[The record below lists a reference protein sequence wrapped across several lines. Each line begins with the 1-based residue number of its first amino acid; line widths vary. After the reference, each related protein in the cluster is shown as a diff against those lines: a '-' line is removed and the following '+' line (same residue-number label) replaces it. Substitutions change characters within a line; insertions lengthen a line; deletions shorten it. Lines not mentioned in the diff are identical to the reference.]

1 MKQCAWRKLTTDNWP
16 LTTALKHL
24 LNKWSLLI
32 LSVLKPL
39 GIWGVLGFAAVD
51 AAFLGMPLDA
61 IVAGYSY
68 ADPKRF
74 LLYSAMGAT
83 GSALGSI
90 VIYLIGYKG
99 GEMLLVK
106 RIGQQRFDKIT
117 ASFERHEFLAIMLP
131 SMLPPPTPFKLFVL
145 SAGVAEMSFT
155 RFLGAIFF
163 GRLLRF
169 SHGFADRHPLRPA
182 DPGLCRRHGAQSSA
196 PGHRDHC
203 GRNSDWLVD
212 GAPAQA
218 AQEFAPGCK
227 RLAGLAGN
235 FRARRSDNQV
245 PAPPFGDIH
254 RAVRF
259 FQQLLRRAIQRRH
272 RSGRALAHG

>member
-1 MKQCAWRKLTTDNWP
+1 
-16 LTTALKHL
+16 LKHL

-32 LSVLKPL
+32 LAFLKPL

-68 ADPKRF
+68 ADPRRF
-74 LLYSAMGAT
+74 LLYAAMGAA

-99 GEMLLVK
+99 GEVLLVK
-106 RIGQQRFDKIT
+106 RIGQKRFDKIK

-145 SAGVAEMSFT
+145 SAGVAEMPFT
-155 RFLGAIFF
+155 HFLAATFF

-169 SHGFADRHPLRPA
+169 SIVSLIVIRYGPQILGFAGNVVHNHLRYLIA
-182 DPGLCRRHGAQSSA
+182 
-196 PGHRDHC
+196 
-203 GRNSDWLVD
+203 VV
-212 GAPAQA
+212 A
-218 AQEFAPGCK
+218 AASLIGWWAW
-227 RLAGLAGN
+227 RL
-235 FRARRSDNQV
+235 RKRRSRTKPEG
-245 PAPPFGDIH
+245 PAGG
-254 RAVRF
+254 
-259 FQQLLRRAIQRRH
+259 
-272 RSGRALAHG
+272 S